1 MSLNEREKS
10 HLQLA
15 MVASGRGK
23 LCQGFVVCDECHGTG
38 LLPLSSMQSPR
49 LCDVCHGK
57 GTIEAHRVRR
67 EY

>member
-1 MSLNEREKS
+1 MTLNTRELS

-15 MVASGRGK
+15 MAASGHGK

-38 LLPLSSMQSPR
+38 MLPLSSMIDPR

-57 GTIEAHRVRR
+57 GTIEASKVRR
-67 EY
+67 DY